1 MAESRKPTEEERKI
15 LEREM
20 ERERKRRDKAVNN
33 ERARKRGPSTHRPT
47 PRRTRKQ
54 IMDELSGG

>member
-1 MAESRKPTEEERKI
+1 MAEPRKPTEKERKI

-33 ERARKRGPSTHRPT
+33 RRSPGSHIPT

-54 IMDELSGG
+54 IMDEISGG